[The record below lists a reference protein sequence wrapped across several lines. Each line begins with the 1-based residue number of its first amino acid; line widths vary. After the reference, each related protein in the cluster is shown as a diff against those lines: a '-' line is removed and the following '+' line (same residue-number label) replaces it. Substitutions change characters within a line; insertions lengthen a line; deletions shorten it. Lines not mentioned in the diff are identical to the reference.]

1 MAINWR
7 ELFPTKLT
15 FLIFILY
22 MSLFIAQGIFVTA
35 SQESNNSYSYNT
47 VTVVLLT
54 EVLKLIVSATLYCR
68 ENNFTSLVKDVRKDS
83 NVMMLYF
90 VPAFLYCLYNN
101 LAFVNLS
108 TFDPTTYYLLLQLRV
123 VITGILFQI
132 IFKKYLT
139 QRQWISLVLLT
150 AGCMLKQL
158 NFNGIYT
165 TDSDDLS
172 KSTTS
177 NLNHATPNS
186 IEQSHSPIS
195 GKNMSGFDFSLS
207 AVFILAQ
214 TIFSCLAGVYNEY
227 LLKDKGSE
235 VNIFVQNVFMYLDS
249 IVCNVV
255 ILLLKGELFSAFTA
269 DSLTAIFRFKV
280 IIIIIN
286 NAAIGIVTSFFL
298 KYMNSILKTFASALE
313 LMFTA
318 VLCYFLFSIPIYINT
333 ALAIAVVSYAIYLYS
348 QSPVVNLGKVR
359 PLTSLSEA
367 NTSSLSNA
375 VTAQEKRKF
384 LDSEGDTDLEMDMV

>member
-1 MAINWR
+1 MAVNWR

-22 MSLFIAQGIFVTA
+22 MSLFIGQGIFVTA

-68 ENNFTSLVKDVRKDS
+68 ENNLTSLVKDVRKDS

-132 IFKKYLT
+132 IFKKYLS

-158 NFNGIYT
+158 NFNGIYSAAD
-165 TDSDDLS
+165 DSSEDAAKLMT
-172 KSTTS
+172 K
-177 NLNHATPNS
+177 NPHPEE
-186 IEQSHSPIS
+186 EQANTIIS
-195 GKNMSGFDFSLS
+195 GKNMSGFDFSIS
-207 AVFILAQ
+207 AVLILAQ

-227 LLKDKGSE
+227 LLKDKGSD

-255 ILLLKGELFSAFTA
+255 ILLIKGELFSAFTA

-367 NTSSLSNA
+367 NSSATNA
-375 VTAQEKRKF
+375 SALEKRKF
-384 LDSEGDTDLEMDMV
+384 LDSEGDSELEMDMV

>member
-22 MSLFIAQGIFVTA
+22 MSLFIGQGIFVTA

-54 EVLKLIVSATLYCR
+54 EVLKLLVSASLYLR
-68 ENNFTSLVKDVRKDS
+68 DHNFTSLVKDVRKDY
-83 NVMMLYF
+83 NVMLLYF
-90 VPAFLYCLYNN
+90 VPALLYCLYNN
-101 LAFVNLS
+101 LAFVNLA

-132 IFKKYLT
+132 IFKKYLSK
-139 QRQWISLVLLT
+139 RQWISLVLLT
-150 AGCMLKQL
+150 LGCMLKQI
-158 NFNGIYT
+158 NFSGIYGDNNQDT
-165 TDSDDLS
+165 KNVAAAASSD
-172 KSTTS
+172 TANS
-177 NLNHATPNS
+177 NNHFSN
-186 IEQSHSPIS
+186 
-195 GKNMSGFDFSLS
+195 KNMNGFDFSLS
-207 AVFILAQ
+207 ALLILAQ

-255 ILLLKGELFSAFTA
+255 ILLFQGDLFSAFTA
-269 DSLTAIFRFKV
+269 ESLQAIFRFKV
-280 IIIIIN
+280 LIIIVN

-318 VLCYFLFSIPIYINT
+318 VLCYFLFAIPIYINT
-333 ALAIAVVSYAIYLYS
+333 AMAIAVVSFAIYLYS

-359 PLTSLSEA
+359 PLTSVNDLRDKQK
-367 NTSSLSNA
+367 L
-375 VTAQEKRKF
+375 
-384 LDSEGDTDLEMDMV
+384 LDEDGDTDLEMDMV

>member
-1 MAINWR
+1 MAVNWR

-22 MSLFIAQGIFVTA
+22 MSLFIGQGIFVTA

-68 ENNFTSLVKDVRKDS
+68 ENNLTSLVKDVRKDS

-123 VITGILFQI
+123 VITGVLFQI
-132 IFKKYLT
+132 IFKKYLS

-158 NFNGIYT
+158 NFSGIYGT
-165 TDSDDLS
+165 VDDEES
-172 KSTTS
+172 NKSITKTS
-177 NLNHATPNS
+177 EDVQVQS
-186 IEQSHSPIS
+186 IMS
-195 GKNMSGFDFSLS
+195 GKNMNGFDFSIS
-207 AVFILAQ
+207 AVLILAQ

-227 LLKDKGSE
+227 LLKDKGSD

-255 ILLLKGELFSAFTA
+255 ILLIKGELFSAFTA

-333 ALAIAVVSYAIYLYS
+333 ALAIAVVSYAIYLYT

-359 PLTSLSEA
+359 PINSLSEA
-367 NTSSLSNA
+367 NATNGTSL
-375 VTAQEKRKF
+375 EKRKF

>member
-1 MAINWR
+1 MKTNETSNTMAVNWR

-15 FLIFILY
+15 LVIFLLY
-22 MSLFIAQGIFVTA
+22 MSLFIGQGIFVTA
-35 SQESNNSYSYNT
+35 SQESNNTYNYNT

-54 EVLKLIVSATLYCR
+54 EVLKLVVSATLYCR
-68 ENNFTSLVKDVRKDS
+68 ENNLKSLVKDVRKDS

-101 LAFVNLS
+101 LAFVNLA

-123 VITGILFQI
+123 VITGVLFQI
-132 IFKKYLT
+132 IFKKYLS
-139 QRQWISLVLLT
+139 QRQWLSLLLLT

-158 NFNGIYT
+158 NFSGIY
-165 TDSDDLS
+165 SD
-172 KSTTS
+172 
-177 NLNHATPNS
+177 
-186 IEQSHSPIS
+186 PIDETVTKNVEHPPSEEVEGHPVS
-195 GKNMSGFDFSLS
+195 GKNTTGFDLSLS
-207 AVFILAQ
+207 ALLILAQ

-249 IVCNVV
+249 IVCNIV
-255 ILLLKGELFSAFTA
+255 ILMIKGELFSAFTS
-269 DSLTAIFRFKV
+269 DSLVAIFRFKV

-318 VLCYFLFSIPIYINT
+318 VLCYFLFSIPIYMNT
-333 ALAIAVVSYAIYLYS
+333 ALAICVVSFAIYLYS
-348 QSPVVNLGKVR
+348 QSPVVNLGKVH
-359 PLTSLSEA
+359 TNLS
-367 NTSSLSNA
+367 
-375 VTAQEKRKF
+375 QEKVKF
-384 LDSEGDTDLEMDMV
+384 LDSDGDTDLEMDMV

>member
-1 MAINWR
+1 
-7 ELFPTKLT
+7 
-15 FLIFILY
+15 
-22 MSLFIAQGIFVTA
+22 
-35 SQESNNSYSYNT
+35 
-47 VTVVLLT
+47 
-54 EVLKLIVSATLYCR
+54 
-68 ENNFTSLVKDVRKDS
+68 
-83 NVMMLYF
+83 
-90 VPAFLYCLYNN
+90 
-101 LAFVNLS
+101 
-108 TFDPTTYYLLLQLRV
+108 
-123 VITGILFQI
+123 
-132 IFKKYLT
+132 
-139 QRQWISLVLLT
+139 
-150 AGCMLKQL
+150 MLKQL
-158 NFNGIYT
+158 NFNGIY
-165 TDSDDLS
+165 SDDNNDDTL
-172 KSTTS
+172 KLTTKNAQHPS
-177 NLNHATPNS
+177 VNPNH
-186 IEQSHSPIS
+186 EQNHPTIS

-367 NTSSLSNA
+367 NTTSSANA
-375 VTAQEKRKF
+375 LEKRKF